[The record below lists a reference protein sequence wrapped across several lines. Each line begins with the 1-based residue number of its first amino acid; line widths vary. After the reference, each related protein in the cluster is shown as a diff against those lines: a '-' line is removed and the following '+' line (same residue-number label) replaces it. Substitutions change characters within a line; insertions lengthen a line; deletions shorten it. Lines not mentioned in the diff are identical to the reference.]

1 LKLAETAAKPRGAG
15 FRRVTDATDMR
26 ANAQKLL
33 CRSDRRDAYN
43 LNQRGTTKTVGNRA
57 AAMPLFFASVYP
69 FLLQIEALNLAA
81 PQKLCARCDPTRRER
96 GHMNRGTK
104 SRGTKTILAHGAVAS
119 FVALAALA
127 TSTAGNADERPLFIS
142 IGDTARAPIGWVEF
156 CIEYEP
162 ECKAKATQPRDV
174 MLNTQAW
181 KDLERV
187 NLFVNTHVKPMTDM
201 EHWGVVER
209 WNYPDDG
216 YGDCEDYVLQKR
228 RLLIQAGWPREALLI
243 TVVRDKR
250 GDGHAILTVKTDKGE
265 FVLDNQNDQILL
277 WSDTG
282 YRFVKR
288 QSQTDQNVWV
298 SLGEPRGTPATAT
311 SR

>member
-1 LKLAETAAKPRGAG
+1 MSSGAKEI
-15 FRRVTDATDMR
+15 
-26 ANAQKLL
+26 LI
-33 CRSDRRDAYN
+33 RS
-43 LNQRGTTKTVGNRA
+43 A
-57 AAMPLFFASVYP
+57 AATLIALAS
-69 FLLQIEALNLAA
+69 LAA
-81 PQKLCARCDPTRRER
+81 
-96 GHMNRGTK
+96 
-104 SRGTKTILAHGAVAS
+104 
-119 FVALAALA
+119 
-127 TSTAGNADERPLFIS
+127 STASNADERPLFVS
-142 IGDTARAPIGWVEF
+142 LGEATRAPIGWVEF
-156 CIEYEP
+156 CVEYDP
-162 ECKAKATQPRDV
+162 ECKTKTSQPRDV
-174 MLNTQAW
+174 MLSAQAW

-187 NLFVNTHVKPMTDM
+187 NLYVNTHVKPMTDM

-243 TVVRDKR
+243 TVVRDKH

-265 FVLDNQNDQILL
+265 YILDNQTDQIAL

-298 SLGEPRGTPATAT
+298 ALGEPRGTPATAA